1 MLEKNEKAII
11 NGKSR
16 DIATFGTRHKTKT
29 NNTKIMTQKS
39 KKRSNTDLTKNKM

>member
-1 MLEKNEKAII
+1 MKRQLLMESPET
-11 NGKSR
+11 S
-16 DIATFGTRHKTKT
+16 ATFGTRHKTKT